1 MRSVKLIR
9 TAKAAY
15 IALSA
20 LFCAMG
26 IALMARP
33 DITASWISVAVGV
46 ALIAFG
52 AVKLAGYFSRD
63 LYRLAFQFDLA
74 FGLLLVLIGSVM
86 LMKPDLALS
95 GVCVVM
101 GIEAIADGLFKLQTA
116 VDTRRFGL
124 DRWWLI
130 LAMAVVAAAAGIAL
144 VLHPAKGVRILMTL
158 LGATLLAD
166 GALNLCVGLCAVK
179 IVANQRPDGAAPG
192 LY

>member
-1 MRSVKLIR
+1 
-9 TAKAAY
+9 
-15 IALSA
+15 
-20 LFCAMG
+20 
-26 IALMARP
+26 
-33 DITASWISVAVGV
+33 
-46 ALIAFG
+46 
-52 AVKLAGYFSRD
+52 
-63 LYRLAFQFDLA
+63 
-74 FGLLLVLIGSVM
+74 LLLVLIGSVM

-116 VDTRRFGL
+116 VDARRFGL